1 MTVASGGLRILRRG
15 LLRKGLLNLRR
26 LVMGVFLGWK
36 EHFLSVCLYAYS
48 AATGHIVRGSD
59 CVVVDLVFCT
69 VTRIAVG
76 AEEGLERMRSLRKS
90 VVVFPL

>member
-1 MTVASGGLRILRRG
+1 MGL
-15 LLRKGLLNLRR
+15 
-26 LVMGVFLGWK
+26 FLGFS
-36 EHFLSVCLYAYS
+36 ESGRSIFSFCLYAYF
-48 AATGHIVRGSD
+48 AATGHIVCGSD